1 VNLDGMRRAA
11 CKGQPD
17 EVFFPDLGDD
27 GERPNYTTAR
37 HICAGCP
44 VQAQCLVSA
53 LELKICHGMFA
64 GLTPA
69 ERATLRRQRPGK
81 AA

>member
-1 VNLDGMRRAA
+1 MNIDWMRRAA

-17 EVFFPDLGDD
+17 VVFFPDHEDD
-27 GERPNYTTAR
+27 EQPDYTTAR

-44 VQAQCLVSA
+44 VRSQCLAYA
-53 LELKICHGMFA
+53 LELNIRHGMFA

-69 ERATLRRQRPGK
+69 ERAALRRQPGGK